1 MKKLN
6 KMPAEKAEL
15 SGQVQL
21 TEVAVKLAVNHRL
34 NCPEVE

>member
-6 KMPAEKAEL
+6 KMPAEEAEL

-21 TEVAVKLAVNHRL
+21 AEVAVKLAVNHRL
-34 NCPEVE
+34 KYSEVE